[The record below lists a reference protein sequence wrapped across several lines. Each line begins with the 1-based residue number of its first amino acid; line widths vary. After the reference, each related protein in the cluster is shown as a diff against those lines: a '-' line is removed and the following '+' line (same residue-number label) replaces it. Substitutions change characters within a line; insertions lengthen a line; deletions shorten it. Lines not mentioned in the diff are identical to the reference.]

1 VVWDAIGYADLVT
14 IQSARGDLAKA
25 EETWEQLMVLLQGRN
40 KTPDVDEELQTIQA
54 RLWLA
59 KGEQQKAGAWADHVS
74 LSKPLDHLQ
83 GWPHVTLARV
93 RLAQGR
99 YREAQ
104 QILEMLSRQPE
115 AGQRLYRQMR
125 IDLLLA
131 LALYQ
136 QNRMPEALKAL
147 ETCLAVAQPGG
158 YCRLFLDS
166 GRPAKELLLAY
177 LRSPAPAHQ
186 AYVQKLVNTF
196 PGESPGVSTRKS
208 QMLVDP
214 LTARELEV
222 LGWMAAGLSNRQ
234 IAEKLILSEGT
245 VKFHVH
251 SILVKIGVHNRTQ
264 AIIKGNELKLV

>member
-1 VVWDAIGYADLVT
+1 
-14 IQSARGDLAKA
+14 
-25 EETWEQLMVLLQGRN
+25 M
-40 KTPDVDEELQTIQA
+40 TIQA

-59 KGEQQKAGAWADHVS
+59 KGDQQNVDAWADQVS
-74 LSKPLDHLQ
+74 MSKPLDYLQ

-104 QILEMLSRQPE
+104 QVLEMLSRQPE

-125 IDLLLA
+125 IDFLLA

-136 QNRMPEALKAL
+136 QHRLPHAFKAL
-147 ETCLAVAQPGG
+147 EACLSVAQPGG
-158 YCRLFLDS
+158 YCRLFLES

-196 PGESPGVSTRKS
+196 PGESPDVSTRTS

-214 LTARELEV
+214 LTPREREV

-251 SILVKIGVHNRTQ
+251 SILEKMGVHSRTQ
-264 AIIKGNELKLV
+264 AIIKAKDLKLV